1 MAFTLKRASV
11 SGIVMPYLPKLTVLK
26 TLLSAFALAALLVAA
41 PAMADDK
48 VKRTELN
55 RADLSGSDTMEVIVS
70 RLEIAPGGRI
80 PLHTHHGDEHLI
92 VIEGGVMTAPNGKEI
107 PFKAGMTAH
116 FPAGKVHGGLTNTG
130 DAPMVAYTTHIV
142 EKGKPFMVLAE

>member
-1 MAFTLKRASV
+1 MPTFSKMTALKS
-11 SGIVMPYLPKLTVLK
+11 
-26 TLLSAFALAALLVAA
+26 LLSAFALTALLSAA
-41 PAMADDK
+41 PALAEDK

-92 VIEGGVMTAPNGKEI
+92 VLEGGVMTAPNGKEI
-107 PFKAGMTAH
+107 PFKSGMTAH
-116 FPAGKVHGGLTNTG
+116 FPAGKVHGGLTNSG